1 MSGFYDISRLHDSL
15 QSLLQVGSVKECTSY
30 VLHIPWK
37 DRNLQDSVLGHKS
50 QRPVQCVVTAQYIK
64 EASVVA
70 DKQNRLILRYP
81 FQTYDSAL
89 GTAYEHDYSKEAFDQ
104 LLGMA
109 VRLFLIL
116 LSQKVQ
122 IQVIRSTQDDAQK
135 GK

>member
-1 MSGFYDISRLHDSL
+1 M
-15 QSLLQVGSVKECTSY
+15 
-30 VLHIPWK
+30 
-37 DRNLQDSVLGHKS
+37 
-50 QRPVQCVVTAQYIK
+50 TAQYIE

-89 GTAYEHDYSKEAFDQ
+89 GTTYEQDYSKEAFDQ
-104 LLGMA
+104 LLGVA

-135 GK
+135 ANKYANIVLNIIILLMLF

>member
-1 MSGFYDISRLHDSL
+1 M
-15 QSLLQVGSVKECTSY
+15 
-30 VLHIPWK
+30 
-37 DRNLQDSVLGHKS
+37 
-50 QRPVQCVVTAQYIK
+50 TAQYIK